1 MTPAS
6 EMMAKSSSP
15 RRSRR
20 GVRARA
26 IGGETRGA
34 RGSGLGAR
42 ARLARAPI
50 PRFPD
55 SEPLLCYGVMPRSPD
70 RVIIRNARQHNLKGI
85 TVELPRCALS
95 VVTGPSGSGK
105 SSLAF
110 DTLYAEGQ
118 RRYIESLSTY
128 AKQFLE
134 RMPKPLVDAI
144 EGISPAVAIEQK
156 NPTTS
161 SRSTVGT
168 ATEIYDFLRLLW
180 ARTGTQHCVK
190 CESVVKVDT
199 VQEVVDELIADE
211 RPNQSTIRNPQ
222 SAIAVTF
229 PLPASAHRPDVE
241 VAAQLRAAGFV
252 RAQLDGVLARLDP
265 PDAEQ
270 RVREAQEVL
279 VVVDRLPASDATRGR
294 LADAVAT
301 AFNEGEGVAV
311 ALDNGDRRRFSA
323 HPTCSNCGTAAPAL
337 TPILFSFNNPRG
349 ACPGCNGFGAVL
361 EYDES
366 LIVPQPR
373 KSLAQGALDP
383 WTKPRYEGRR
393 RILRETARAKG
404 IPLDAPWEDLT
415 SKARHFL
422 LNGASGRFLG
432 MLPFLQRLE
441 AKRYKQYI
449 RVFLRQYQLAKLC
462 PACGG
467 ARLKPE
473 TLAVRV
479 GGRTIADV
487 AALSAGALRDW
498 IGALELTPFQRSVAV
513 HILAELAA
521 RVSFVNDVGLGYLT
535 LDRLTRTLSGG
546 EAQRIALSNALGSHL
561 VDTLYVLDEP
571 TIGLHPAD
579 TGRLLGL
586 LRRLADGGNT
596 VVVVEHDPAAM
607 RAADWMVELGPAS
620 GEAGGE
626 LVYQGPAAAV
636 RAAGTLT
643 GQYLSGEKCIGVPSA
658 RRPARRWLEV
668 KGARLHNLRDVDT
681 RLPLGTLTAVT
692 GGTGAGKSTLAH
704 DVLFRQLESR
714 LTGTHGAK
722 QHLGEP
728 VGEVRAL
735 DGWQAISDVVLV
747 DQGPIGRTPRSNP
760 ITYIKA
766 FDELRALFAA
776 EPLARARAYTP
787 STFSFNVAG
796 GRCDAC
802 EGAGHVLVEMVFL
815 ANVFVPCEVCAG
827 KRFKKE
833 VLEVKLGGSSI
844 HDVLEWTVDQA
855 LRRFHRQPRL
865 ARALWHLQQVGLG
878 YLRLGQPAT
887 TLSGGEAQRLK
898 IARELALAGGKTR
911 AGRKLYILDE
921 PTTGLHLD
929 DVRTLCRVLDRLVDA
944 GHTVL
949 VIEHHLD
956 VVKRADW
963 VIEMGPGAGDAGGR
977 VVAQGTPEDIA
988 RSADSPTGRYLR
1000 DVA

>member
-1 MTPAS
+1 
-6 EMMAKSSSP
+6 
-15 RRSRR
+15 
-20 GVRARA
+20 
-26 IGGETRGA
+26 
-34 RGSGLGAR
+34 
-42 ARLARAPI
+42 
-50 PRFPD
+50 
-55 SEPLLCYGVMPRSPD
+55 MPRSPD
-70 RVIIRNARQHNLKGI
+70 RVLIRNARQHNLKGI
-85 TVELPRCALS
+85 TVALPRGALS

-105 SSLAF
+105 STLAF

-134 RMPKPLVDAI
+134 RMPKPLVDGI

-180 ARTGTQHCVK
+180 ARVGIQHCVE
-190 CESVVKVDT
+190 CGHVVKADT
-199 VQEVVDELIADE
+199 VQEVVDELVGAGSGG
-211 RPNQSTIRNPQ
+211 QSQPVL
-222 SAIAVTF
+222 VTF

-252 RAQLDGVLARLDP
+252 RAQIDGTLMRLDP

-270 RVREAQEVL
+270 RVRQAEEVL
-279 VVVDRLPASDATRGR
+279 VVVDRLPALEGNRGR
-294 LADAVAT
+294 LADAIAT

-311 ALDNGDRRRFSA
+311 ALENGDRRRFSA
-323 HPTCSNCGTAAPAL
+323 HPTCSNCGTPAPGL
-337 TPILFSFNNPRG
+337 TPILFSFNHPRG

-366 LIVPQPR
+366 LIVPDSR

-404 IPLDAPWEDLT
+404 IPLDLRWRDL
-415 SKARHFL
+415 SDKARHFL

-432 MLPFLQRLE
+432 LLPFLQRLE

-449 RVFLRQYQLAKLC
+449 RVFLRQYQLAKTC

-473 TLAVRV
+473 ALAVRV

-487 AALSAGALRDW
+487 AALTAGAVSDW
-498 IGALELTPFQRSVAV
+498 IAHLELAPFRRAVAV
-513 HILAELAA
+513 HIFDELAA

-546 EAQRIALSNALGSHL
+546 EAQRIALSNALGAHL

-607 RAADWMVELGPAS
+607 QAADWMVELGPGS
-620 GEAGGE
+620 GEAGGT
-626 LVYQGPAAAV
+626 LVYQGPAAGV

-643 GQYLSGEKCIGVPSA
+643 GQYLAGEKCIGVPSA
-658 RRPARRWLEV
+658 RRPARRWLGV
-668 KGARLHNLRDVDT
+668 TGARLHNLRGVDA
-681 RLPLGTLTAVT
+681 RIPLGTLTAVT
-692 GGTGAGKSTLAH
+692 GVSGSGKSTLVH

-714 LTGTHGAK
+714 LQGGHTAK

-735 DGWQAISDVVLV
+735 DGWEAIADVVLV
-747 DQGPIGRTPRSNP
+747 DQTPIGRTPRSNP
-760 ITYIKA
+760 VTYIKA

-776 EPLARARAYTP
+776 EPLARARGFTP

-796 GRCDAC
+796 GRCEAC

-815 ANVFVPCEVCAG
+815 ANVFVPCDICAG
-827 KRFKKE
+827 RRFKRE

-844 HDVLEWTVDQA
+844 HDVLQWTVDHA
-855 LRRFHRQPRL
+855 LQRFHRQPRL

-898 IARELALAGGKTR
+898 IARELALAGGRGRT
-911 AGRKLYILDE
+911 GRKLYILDE

-956 VVKRADW
+956 VIKRADW
-963 VIEMGPGAGDAGGR
+963 VIEMGPGAGDAGGC
-977 VVAQGTPEDIA
+977 VVAQGTPEDVA
-988 RSADSPTGRYLR
+988 RVAESTTGRYLQ
-1000 DVA
+1000 DLLS

>member
-1 MTPAS
+1 
-6 EMMAKSSSP
+6 
-15 RRSRR
+15 
-20 GVRARA
+20 
-26 IGGETRGA
+26 
-34 RGSGLGAR
+34 
-42 ARLARAPI
+42 
-50 PRFPD
+50 
-55 SEPLLCYGVMPRSPD
+55 MPRSPD

-134 RMPKPLVDAI
+134 RMPKPPVDAI

-190 CESVVKVDT
+190 CGSVVKVDT
-199 VQEVVDELIADE
+199 VQEVVDELIADCGLAIADSTDGS
-211 RPNQSTIRNPQ
+211 PNQQAAIRNPQ

-279 VVVDRLPASDATRGR
+279 VVVDRPPASDATRGR

-415 SKARHFL
+415 GKARHFL

-449 RVFLRQYQLAKLC
+449 RVFLRQYQLAKVC

-473 TLAVRV
+473 ALAVRV
-479 GGRTIADV
+479 GGRTIANV

-571 TIGLHPAD
+571 TIGLHPSD
-579 TGRLLGL
+579 TDRLLGL
-586 LRRLADGGNT
+586 LRRLADAGNT
-596 VVVVEHDPAAM
+596 VVVVELDPASM

-620 GEAGGE
+620 GAHGGE
-626 LVYQGPAAAV
+626 VVYQGPAADV
-636 RAAGTLT
+636 QRAGTLT

-658 RRPARRWLEV
+658 RRPAVRWLGLR
-668 KGARLHNLRDVDT
+668 GARLHNLQGVDV
-681 RLPLGTLTAVT
+681 RLPLHTLTAVT
-692 GGTGAGKSTLAH
+692 GVSGSGKSTLVH
-704 DVLFRQLESR
+704 DVLYHQLERR
-714 LTGTHGAK
+714 LTGAHSAK
-722 QHLGEP
+722 EHLGETA
-728 VGEVRAL
+728 GEVRELAGWEAL
-735 DGWQAISDVVLV
+735 ANVVLI
-747 DQGPIGRTPRSNP
+747 DQSPIGRTPRSNP
-760 ITYIKA
+760 VTYVKVV
-766 FDELRALFAA
+766 DE
-776 EPLARARAYTP
+776 
-787 STFSFNVAG
+787 
-796 GRCDAC
+796 
-802 EGAGHVLVEMVFL
+802 
-815 ANVFVPCEVCAG
+815 
-827 KRFKKE
+827 
-833 VLEVKLGGSSI
+833 
-844 HDVLEWTVDQA
+844 
-855 LRRFHRQPRL
+855 
-865 ARALWHLQQVGLG
+865 
-878 YLRLGQPAT
+878 
-887 TLSGGEAQRLK
+887 
-898 IARELALAGGKTR
+898 
-911 AGRKLYILDE
+911 
-921 PTTGLHLD
+921 
-929 DVRTLCRVLDRLVDA
+929 
-944 GHTVL
+944 
-949 VIEHHLD
+949 
-956 VVKRADW
+956 
-963 VIEMGPGAGDAGGR
+963 
-977 VVAQGTPEDIA
+977 
-988 RSADSPTGRYLR
+988 
-1000 DVA
+1000 

>member
-1 MTPAS
+1 
-6 EMMAKSSSP
+6 
-15 RRSRR
+15 
-20 GVRARA
+20 
-26 IGGETRGA
+26 
-34 RGSGLGAR
+34 
-42 ARLARAPI
+42 
-50 PRFPD
+50 
-55 SEPLLCYGVMPRSPD
+55 MPRSPD
-70 RVIIRNARQHNLKGI
+70 RVLIRNARQHNLKGI
-85 TVELPRCALS
+85 TVALPRGALS

-105 SSLAF
+105 STLAF

-134 RMPKPLVDAI
+134 RMPKPLVDGI

-180 ARTGTQHCVK
+180 ARVGIQHCVE
-190 CESVVKVDT
+190 CGHVVKADT
-199 VQEVVDELIADE
+199 VQEVVDELVGAGSGG
-211 RPNQSTIRNPQ
+211 QSQPVL
-222 SAIAVTF
+222 VTF

-252 RAQLDGVLARLDP
+252 RAQIDGTLMRLDP

-270 RVREAQEVL
+270 RVRQAEEVL
-279 VVVDRLPASDATRGR
+279 VVVDRLPALEGNRGR
-294 LADAVAT
+294 LADAIAT

-311 ALDNGDRRRFSA
+311 ALENGDRRRFSA
-323 HPTCSNCGTAAPAL
+323 HPTCSNCGTPAPGL
-337 TPILFSFNNPRG
+337 TPILFSFNHPRG

-366 LIVPQPR
+366 LIVPDPR

-404 IPLDAPWEDLT
+404 IPLDLRWRDL
-415 SKARHFL
+415 SDKARHFL

-432 MLPFLQRLE
+432 LLPFLQRLE

-449 RVFLRQYQLAKLC
+449 RVFLRQYQLAKTC

-473 TLAVRV
+473 ALAVRV

-487 AALSAGALRDW
+487 AALTAGAVSDW
-498 IGALELTPFQRSVAV
+498 IAHLELTPFRRAVAV
-513 HILAELAA
+513 HILDELAA

-546 EAQRIALSNALGSHL
+546 EAQRIALSNALGAHL

-607 RAADWMVELGPAS
+607 QAADWMVELGPGS
-620 GEAGGE
+620 GEAGGT
-626 LVYQGPAAAV
+626 LVYQGPAAGV

-643 GQYLSGEKCIGVPSA
+643 GQYLAGEKCIGVPSA
-658 RRPARRWLEV
+658 RRPARRWLGV
-668 KGARLHNLRDVDT
+668 TGARLHNLKGVDA
-681 RLPLGTLTAVT
+681 RIPLGTLTAVT
-692 GGTGAGKSTLAH
+692 GVSGSGKSTLVH

-714 LTGTHGAK
+714 LQGGHTAK

-735 DGWQAISDVVLV
+735 DGWEAIADVVLV
-747 DQGPIGRTPRSNP
+747 DQTPIGRTPRSNP
-760 ITYIKA
+760 VTYIKA

-776 EPLARARAYTP
+776 EPLARARGFTP

-796 GRCDAC
+796 GRCEAC

-815 ANVFVPCEVCAG
+815 ANVFVPCDICAG
-827 KRFKKE
+827 RRFKRE

-844 HDVLEWTVDQA
+844 HDVLQWTVDHA
-855 LRRFHRQPRL
+855 LQRFHRQPRL

-898 IARELALAGGKTR
+898 IARELALAGGRGRT
-911 AGRKLYILDE
+911 GRKLYILDE

-956 VVKRADW
+956 VIKRADW
-963 VIEMGPGAGDAGGR
+963 VIEMGPGAGDAGGC
-977 VVAQGTPEDIA
+977 VVAQGTPEDVA
-988 RSADSPTGRYLR
+988 RVAESTTGRYLQ
-1000 DVA
+1000 DLLS

>member
-1 MTPAS
+1 MNSLRIADWRLRI
-6 EMMAKSSSP
+6 
-15 RRSRR
+15 RRVELRTNNPEPEDNGGGSA
-20 GVRARA
+20 VR
-26 IGGETRGA
+26 
-34 RGSGLGAR
+34 
-42 ARLARAPI
+42 
-50 PRFPD
+50 
-55 SEPLLCYGVMPRSPD
+55 VPRSD
-70 RVIIRNARQHNLKGI
+70 L
-85 TVELPRCALS
+85 
-95 VVTGPSGSGK
+95 
-105 SSLAF
+105 
-110 DTLYAEGQ
+110 
-118 RRYIESLSTY
+118 
-128 AKQFLE
+128 
-134 RMPKPLVDAI
+134 
-144 EGISPAVAIEQK
+144 
-156 NPTTS
+156 
-161 SRSTVGT
+161 
-168 ATEIYDFLRLLW
+168 
-180 ARTGTQHCVK
+180 
-190 CESVVKVDT
+190 
-199 VQEVVDELIADE
+199 LIA
-211 RPNQSTIRNPQ
+211 
-222 SAIAVTF
+222 F
-229 PLPASAHRPDVE
+229 PLPASAHRPDVD

-252 RAQLDGVLARLDP
+252 RAQLDGVLIRLDP
-265 PDAEQ
+265 HDAEQ
-270 RVREAQEVL
+270 RVREAREVL
-279 VVVDRLPASDATRGR
+279 VVVDRLAASDATRGR

-337 TPILFSFNNPRG
+337 RPILFSFNNPRG

-366 LIVPQPR
+366 LIVPHPR

-393 RILRETARAKG
+393 RILRETARVRG

-415 SKARHFL
+415 DKARHFL
-422 LNGASGRFLG
+422 LHGASGRFLG

-449 RVFLRQYQLAKLC
+449 RVFLRQYQLAKVC

-473 TLAVRV
+473 ALAVRV
-479 GGRTIADV
+479 GGRTIAEV
-487 AALSAGALRDW
+487 AALTADAVRDW
-498 IGALELTPFQRSVAV
+498 LAALELPPFQRAVAV

-546 EAQRIALSNALGSHL
+546 EAQRIALANALGSHL

-620 GEAGGE
+620 GEAGGA
-626 LVYQGPAAAV
+626 LVYQGPAADV

-643 GQYLSGEKCIGVPSA
+643 GQYLSGEKRIGVPSA
-658 RRPARRWLEV
+658 RRPACRWLEV
-668 KGARLHNLRDVDT
+668 KGARLHNLHGVDT
-681 RLPLGTLTAVT
+681 RIPLGTLTAVT
-692 GGTGAGKSTLAH
+692 GVSGSGKSTLVH

-714 LTGTHGAK
+714 LTGRHGAK

-728 VGEVRAL
+728 VGEVQAL

-747 DQGPIGRTPRSNP
+747 DQAPIGRTPRSNP

-776 EPLARARAYTP
+776 EPLARAREYTP

-796 GRCDAC
+796 GRCDGC

-815 ANVFVPCEVCAG
+815 ANVFVPCDVCAG
-827 KRFKKE
+827 RRFKKE
-833 VLEVKLGGSSI
+833 VLEVKVGGSSI
-844 HDVLEWTVDQA
+844 HEVLEWTVDQA
-855 LRRFHRQPRL
+855 LQRFHRQPRL

-878 YLRLGQPAT
+878 YLRLGQAAT

-898 IARELALAGGKTR
+898 IARELALAGGKSR

-988 RSADSPTGRYLR
+988 RIADSPTGRYLR
-1000 DVA
+1000 DVG

>member
-1 MTPAS
+1 
-6 EMMAKSSSP
+6 
-15 RRSRR
+15 
-20 GVRARA
+20 
-26 IGGETRGA
+26 
-34 RGSGLGAR
+34 
-42 ARLARAPI
+42 
-50 PRFPD
+50 
-55 SEPLLCYGVMPRSPD
+55 MPRSPD

-85 TVELPRCALS
+85 TVELPRCALT

-105 SSLAF
+105 STLAF

-190 CESVVKVDT
+190 CGSVVKVDT
-199 VQEVVDELIADE
+199 VQEVVDALVDVGAQHAAPLPILM
-211 RPNQSTIRNPQ
+211 
-222 SAIAVTF
+222 TF

-270 RVREAQEVL
+270 RVRDAQEVL

-337 TPILFSFNNPRG
+337 SPILFSFNNPRG
-349 ACPGCNGFGAVL
+349 ACPACNGFGAVL

-366 LIVPQPR
+366 LIVPHPG
-373 KSLAQGALDP
+373 KSLAQGALAP

-404 IPLDAPWEDLT
+404 IPFDTPWADLT
-415 SKARHFL
+415 KKARHFL

-449 RVFLRQYQLAKLC
+449 RVFLRQYQLAKTC

-473 TLAVRV
+473 ALAVRV

-487 AALSAGALRDW
+487 AALRAGALRDW
-498 IGALELTPFQRSVAV
+498 IAGLALAPFEQAVAV
-513 HILAELAA
+513 HILSELRA
-521 RVSFVNDVGLGYLT
+521 RVGFVNDVGLGYLT
-535 LDRLTRTLSGG
+535 LDRQTRTLSGG

-571 TIGLHPAD
+571 SIGLHPAD
-579 TGRLLGL
+579 VDRLLAL
-586 LRRLADGGNT
+586 LRRLSDAGNT

-620 GEAGGE
+620 GAGGGQ

-636 RAAGTLT
+636 REAGTLT
-643 GQYLSGEKCIGVPSA
+643 GQYLSGEKRIGVPSA
-658 RRPARRWLEV
+658 RRPAVRWLDV
-668 KGARLHNLRDVDT
+668 KGARLHNLAGVDV
-681 RLPLGTLTAVT
+681 RIPFGTLTAVT
-692 GGTGAGKSTLAH
+692 GVSGSGKSTLVH
-704 DVLFRQLESR
+704 DVIYRQLESR
-714 LTGTHGAK
+714 LRGEHTAK

-728 VGEVRAL
+728 VGDVASIK
-735 DGWQAISDVVLV
+735 GWEHLEDVVLI
-747 DQGPIGRTPRSNP
+747 DQAPIGRTPRSNP
-760 ITYIKA
+760 VTYVKA
-766 FDELRALFAA
+766 FDELRALFAN
-776 EPLARARAYTP
+776 EPLARARRYEP

-796 GRCDAC
+796 GRCEGC
-802 EGAGHVLVEMVFL
+802 EGAGHVLIEMVFL
-815 ANVFVPCEVCAG
+815 ANVFVPCEVCG
-827 KRFKKE
+827 GSRFKRE
-833 VLEVKLGGSSI
+833 VLDVKLQGASI
-844 HDVLEWTVDQA
+844 AKALEWTVDQA
-855 LRRFHRQPRL
+855 IQRLHRHPRL
-865 ARALWHLQQVGLG
+865 ARCLWYLQQVGLG
-878 YLRLGQPAT
+878 YLRLGQPGT

-898 IARELALAGGKTR
+898 IARELARTKGVR
-911 AGRKLYILDE
+911 RLYILDE

-929 DVRTLCRVLDRLVDA
+929 DVRVLCKVLDRLVDA

-949 VIEHHLD
+949 VIEHNLD
-956 VVKRADW
+956 VIKRADW
-963 VIEMGPGAGDAGGR
+963 VIDLGPGAGDQGGR
-977 VVAQGTPEDIA
+977 IVAAGTPEDVAQI
-988 RSADSPTGRYLR
+988 ADSVTGRYLK
-1000 DVA
+1000 DLA